1 MKRFLLISL
10 TLFSLHSWADIY
22 VIAHKQSPINA
33 VSLAELKELYLGN
46 RQHIQ
51 NVRVL
56 PLDQDNQEIIR
67 QNFYDQ
73 VINID
78 QSQLISHWSKLIFTG
93 KGQSPKSLLADDS
106 ILQFVSANP
115 STIGYINS
123 NAMNEHVKVIYQA
136 VIN

>member
-1 MKRFLLISL
+1 M
-10 TLFSLHSWADIY
+10 
-22 VIAHKQSPINA
+22 IAHKQSPINA
-33 VSLAELKELYLGN
+33 ISLAELKELYLGN

-123 NAMNEHVKVIYQA
+123 SAMNEHVKVIYQA